1 MVFLMVGTLDIVC
14 ISTELSSMSWM
25 LWVITYLLAGCLL
38 IITVVLLLT
47 WYKSEYISCA
57 LQVSNRVIYNTISLV
72 VSGK

>member
-14 ISTELSSMSWM
+14 IYTELSSMSWM

>member
-1 MVFLMVGTLDIVC
+1 MVFLMVGTLDIAC
-14 ISTELSSMSWM
+14 ISTELNSMPCM

-38 IITVVLLLT
+38 IVTVVLLFL

-57 LQVSNRVIYNTISLV
+57 LQVSNSVIYHTISLV

>member
-1 MVFLMVGTLDIVC
+1 MVFLMVGILDMAC
-14 ISTELSSMSWM
+14 ISTELSSMSCM
-25 LWVITYLLAGCLL
+25 LWVIMYLLAGCLL
-38 IITVVLLLT
+38 IITIVLLFP